1 MSHSYGYGLLDAS
14 AMVALAQNWTSVGP
28 QHKCVID
35 MLTEPR
41 YKVSKKHMHR
51 VTQGCLGRLDAR
63 ICDFSNAENCNFVGL
78 FFVLLIMALV

>member
-1 MSHSYGYGLLDAS
+1 MAQMNLADFTSPSLSLSLFHFLVVSHSYGYGLLDAS

-41 YKVSKKHMHR
+41 YKSSKKRAH
-51 VTQGCLGRLDAR
+51 TG
-63 ICDFSNAENCNFVGL
+63 
-78 FFVLLIMALV
+78 